1 MNHRSGGDHGIHT
14 GEIAVE
20 AKAARVFNRG
30 ALMKTPLAL
39 AAGVLLLCGCNRA
52 AGPSVNLVS
61 VHFQKAT
68 ALETTATFTI
78 RLSNDAPEARH
89 LTGSAHKIY
98 LNGLYVGKGLSDEAV
113 EVPRLGTVTQEIT
126 VHLSNLALATRI
138 KSVIEAKR
146 FDYRIQSVFYGK
158 GWLNRMRSESEGKLE
173 LKDFTPT
180 PEPESTNAPPAEAA
194 PAAPT
199 TRQL

>member
-1 MNHRSGGDHGIHT
+1 MNKILG
-14 GEIAVE
+14 
-20 AKAARVFNRG
+20 
-30 ALMKTPLAL
+30 L
-39 AAGVLLLCGCNRA
+39 AAGALLLCGCNHA
-52 AGPSVNLVS
+52 GGPSVNLVS
-61 VHFQKAT
+61 VRFQKAT

-78 RLSNDAPEARH
+78 RLSNDAPGARQF
-89 LTGSAHKIY
+89 TGSAHKIY
-98 LNGLYVGKGLSDEAV
+98 LNGLYVGKGLSDNTV

-158 GWLNRMRSESEGKLE
+158 GWFDRMSSETEGKLD

-180 PEPESTNAPPAEAA
+180 PEPESTNT
-194 PAAPT
+194 PAAETTPT
-199 TRQL
+199 APTATQP